1 MKTEDQKSYP
11 KIRDA
16 FHLGF
21 NYTIEGLRQ
30 CFCESVPDKKQTFL
44 EDSSHLQRLFDHWI
58 KSSNIEQSYSSLWE
72 LIIIRKILD
81 SVDKP
86 LYSFIIEQNLLLLTL
101 LSKFLL
107 ISVKIANAFLFP
119 NYNKLLPEL
128 LVHNFQLKQINHSLI
143 NIRSLNH

>member
-1 MKTEDQKSYP
+1 MTGAFRTCLYGERGQKGFGNQISSDFIMGTTLVFPMKTEDQKSYP

-58 KSSNIEQSYSSLWE
+58 KSSNIEQSYSSL
-72 LIIIRKILD
+72 
-81 SVDKP
+81 
-86 LYSFIIEQNLLLLTL
+86 
-101 LSKFLL
+101 
-107 ISVKIANAFLFP
+107 
-119 NYNKLLPEL
+119 
-128 LVHNFQLKQINHSLI
+128 
-143 NIRSLNH
+143 